1 MILFDNWT
9 IWMFP
14 ETAPFAQQYDDGS
27 RRVDVEGDL
36 PEGYTWQLLVQCGD
50 SADTILLTPT
60 QKGVGAVLGAD
71 NLSLAGSYDLQLRGT
86 LEADGT
92 TKRHTNVVSCFVPES
107 LTGLGTWPEVPTEF
121 AQAEARILELHRH
134 PPVPGSNGCWLVWD
148 TDKDE
153 YVESQLVLP
162 DVSVGPQGPQG
173 ETGPQGPKGD
183 TGEQGPKGDTG
194 DPGPQGPQGEAG
206 PTGPQGE
213 QGPQGPAG
221 PQGEQGPKGDPG
233 ATYTLPIASST
244 QLGGVQP
251 AAKTDTMTQSVGV
264 DAGGALW
271 TAPGSGEGGGTTP
284 ELVYSHTCDGTY
296 VSVTDDLPLEDNK
309 IYATFMF
316 LPVGTADAYF
326 YCRIGSSG
334 NNTYTGAV
342 SGYLYKQHSAVGKR
356 SCVIQAKLNG
366 GIACL
371 SVLTPDTHGN
381 YSVFTQDNKSFIFN
395 KIYIYSTVSG
405 LNLPSGLKVEVY
417 KLN

>member
-251 AAKTDTMTQSVGV
+251 AAKTDTMTQAVGV
-264 DAGGALW
+264 DADGALW

-316 LPVGTADAYF
+316 LPAGTADAYF

-342 SGYLYKQHSAVGKR
+342 SGYLYKQHSAAGKR

-371 SVLTPDTHGN
+371 SVLTYDTPGN
-381 YSVFTQDNKSFIFN
+381 YGVFTQDRDNYVFN
-395 KIYIYSTVSG
+395 KIYIYSTASG

>member
-251 AAKTDTMTQSVGV
+251 AAKTETMTQAVGV

-342 SGYLYKQHSAVGKR
+342 SGYLYKQHSAVAKR

-371 SVLTPDTHGN
+371 SVFTPDTHGN
-381 YSVFTQDNKSFIFN
+381 SGVFTQDNKSFIFN

>member
-251 AAKTDTMTQSVGV
+251 AAKTETMTQAVGV

-296 VSVTDDLPLEDNK
+296 VSVLDDFQLEADK
-309 IYATFMF
+309 IYITFME
-316 LPVGTADAYF
+316 LPIGTGTATY
-326 YCRIGSSG
+326 YCRIGSG
-334 NNTYTGAV
+334 TTYEGAAC
-342 SGYLYKQHSAVGKR
+342 GFANKQHSVVAKR
-356 SCVIQAKLNG
+356 SSITQLFKDGCIRLLS
-366 GIACL
+366 GIF
-371 SVLTPDTHGN
+371 PDDPGN
-381 YSVFTQDNKSFIFN
+381 YYAACSQYKPVLVVN
-395 KIYIYSTVSG
+395 KIYIYSTESG
-405 LNLPSGLKVEVY
+405 TNLPNGLKVEVY

>member
-316 LPVGTADAYF
+316 LPAGTADAYF

-342 SGYLYKQHSAVGKR
+342 SGYLYKQHSVADKR

-371 SVLTPDTHGN
+371 SVLTYDTPGN
-381 YSVFTQDNKSFIFN
+381 YGVFTQDNKSFTFN

>member
-251 AAKTDTMTQSVGV
+251 AAKTDTMTQAVGV

-342 SGYLYKQHSAVGKR
+342 SGYLYKQHSAAGKR

-371 SVLTPDTHGN
+371 SVLTYDTPGN
-381 YSVFTQDNKSFIFN
+381 YGVFTQDRDNYVFN
-395 KIYIYSTVSG
+395 KIYIYSTASG

>member
-194 DPGPQGPQGEAG
+194 DAGPQGPA
-206 PTGPQGE
+206 GPQGE
-213 QGPQGPAG
+213 QGPQGEVGPQGPQG

-251 AAKTDTMTQSVGV
+251 AAKTETMTQAVGV

-334 NNTYTGAV
+334 DNTYTGAI
-342 SGYLYKQHSAVGKR
+342 SGYLYKQNSVIGKR
-356 SCVIQAKLNG
+356 SCIIQAKLNG

-371 SVLTPDTHGN
+371 SVLTYDTPGN
-381 YSVFTQDNKSFIFN
+381 YGVFTQDRDNYVFN
-395 KIYIYSTVSG
+395 KIYIYSTESG
-405 LNLPSGLKVEVY
+405 TNLPEGLKVEVY

>member
-334 NNTYTGAV
+334 DNTYTGAV
-342 SGYLYKQHSAVGKR
+342 SGYLYKQHSAVAKR

-371 SVLTPDTHGN
+371 SVFTYDTHGN
-381 YSVFTQDNKSFIFN
+381 YGVFTQDNKSFTFN
-395 KIYIYSTVSG
+395 KIYIYSTASG

>member
-36 PEGYTWQLLVQCGD
+36 PEGYTWQLMVQCGD

-194 DPGPQGPQGEAG
+194 DAGPQGPQGEAG

-251 AAKTDTMTQSVGV
+251 AAKTDTMTQAVGV
-264 DAGGALW
+264 DADGALW

-334 NNTYTGAV
+334 DNTYTGAV
-342 SGYLYKQHSAVGKR
+342 SGYLYKQHSAAGKR

-371 SVLTPDTHGN
+371 SVLTYDTPGN
-381 YSVFTQDNKSFIFN
+381 YGVFTQDRKDSIFN
-395 KIYIYSTVSG
+395 KIYIYSTASG

>member
-251 AAKTDTMTQSVGV
+251 TAKTDTMTQAVGV

-309 IYATFMF
+309 IYATFML
-316 LPVGTADAYF
+316 LPKGTANAYF

-342 SGYLYKQHSAVGKR
+342 SGYLYKQHSAAGKR

-371 SVLTPDTHGN
+371 SVLTYDTPGN
-381 YSVFTQDNKSFIFN
+381 YGVFTQDRDNYVFN
-395 KIYIYSTVSG
+395 KIYIYSTASG

>member
-251 AAKTDTMTQSVGV
+251 AAKTDTMTQAVGV
-264 DAGGALW
+264 DADGALW

-316 LPVGTADAYF
+316 LPAGTADAYF

-342 SGYLYKQHSAVGKR
+342 SGYLYKQHSAVAKR

-371 SVLTPDTHGN
+371 SVFTPDTHGN

-395 KIYIYSTVSG
+395 KIYIYSTASG

>member
-121 AQAEARILELHRH
+121 AKAEARILELHRH

-251 AAKTDTMTQSVGV
+251 AAKTETMTQAVGV

-371 SVLTPDTHGN
+371 SVFTPDTHGN
-381 YSVFTQDNKSFIFN
+381 SGVFTQGNKSFIFN
-395 KIYIYSTVSG
+395 KIYIYSTASG

>member
-251 AAKTDTMTQSVGV
+251 AAKTETMTQAVGV

-316 LPVGTADAYF
+316 LPVGNADAYF

-371 SVLTPDTHGN
+371 SVFTPDTHGN
-381 YSVFTQDNKSFIFN
+381 SGVFTQGNKSFIFN
-395 KIYIYSTVSG
+395 KIYIYSTASG